1 MTDLE
6 ALKARI
12 SDEADLCRNEGA
24 TDIAALLDD
33 TRYTI
38 ETQAREIEW
47 MREALTMI
55 AHHIRDES
63 DPYEEDY
70 WGCRSIAR
78 AALAGDSND
87 Q

>member
-1 MTDLE
+1 MTDKNRDLVE
-6 ALKARI
+6 ELLTRSHPSNVDVTDRAAARI
-12 SDEADLCRNEGA
+12 QTLSV
-24 TDIAALLDD
+24 
-33 TRYTI
+33 
-38 ETQAREIEW
+38 EIE
-47 MREALTMI
+47 RLLEALTMI

-78 AALAGDSND
+78 AALAGDGHD